1 MEPRELELRNATYGL
16 LRELGRAPAA
26 VEVATRLGLA
36 VDDVLEGWRR
46 LDAQHAIVLDGTG
59 AALRM
64 LHPFSAVPTGYRV
77 WAADRWWYANCAW
90 DAFGVCAALAPTGG
104 SRRGVP
110 TATSRSRSR
119 FATVVPTTRLSPS
132 THSSPRRRG
141 GTTSSSPEARCS
153 SSGRR
158 STSNGGS
165 RDGSPVRRSR
175 SPRSHTSRAP
185 GGTTGCRRSGVLE
198 HATRVN
204 GSSSG
209 SG

>member
-1 MEPRELELRNATYGL
+1 MEPQEVELRNATYGL
-16 LRELGRAPAA
+16 LRELGRAPTA

-64 LHPFSAVPTGYRV
+64 LHPFSAVPTGHRV
-77 WAADRWWYANCAW
+77 RAADRWWYANCAW
-90 DAFGVCAALAPTGG
+90 DALGVCAALAADGRIEARCPDCDEPLAIE
-104 SRRGVP
+104 V
-110 TATSRSRSR
+110 ATD
-119 FATVVPTTRLSPS
+119 VPTTRLSS
-132 THSSPRRRG
+132 FTHSSPRRRG

-165 RDGSPVRRSR
+165 REGSPVRRSR
-175 SPRSHTSRAP
+175 SPRSLTSRAR